1 MKNLAKRMIATALSA
16 ATLLSSM
23 AIVPTAGAADKDN
36 KASAIEIKVGETYN
50 IWDSGTQKAWFRQN
64 NSPRNVWPMYTKASD
79 GTTIRAYCADH
90 TKTNPGSSGKPY
102 TVTGKVTDMHVYG
115 VATKTDSRM
124 TLNEFISWRR
134 HPSMQAISLQT
145 CISAPHRLQSGWL

>member
-23 AIVPTAGAADKDN
+23 AIVPTAGAVDKDN

-102 TVTGKVTDMHVYG
+102 TVTGKSQICT
-115 VATKTDSRM
+115 
-124 TLNEFISWRR
+124 
-134 HPSMQAISLQT
+134 SMV
-145 CISAPHRLQSGWL
+145 

>member
-90 TKTNPGSSGKPY
+90 TKNESGRSGKPY
-102 TVTGKVTDMHVYG
+102 TDY
-115 VATKTDSRM
+115 R
-124 TLNEFISWRR
+124 
-134 HPSMQAISLQT
+134 
-145 CISAPHRLQSGWL
+145 